1 MNACIGVSNPE
12 QSVPIVAATKSDAV
26 SSLLPDAEHSESG
39 ESSPLAWLIDQKWW
53 NKWERVTKESN
64 NNQSEINEV
73 ISTLKTLKHPEN
85 ERLGI
90 KGSLFYHFEN
100 QF

>member
-1 MNACIGVSNPE
+1 MINRWEAR
-12 QSVPIVAATKSDAV
+12 QTKNV
-26 SSLLPDAEHSESG
+26 KSG

-90 KGSLFYHFEN
+90 AGVTFFLTKYYLERFCPKFPP
-100 QF
+100 F